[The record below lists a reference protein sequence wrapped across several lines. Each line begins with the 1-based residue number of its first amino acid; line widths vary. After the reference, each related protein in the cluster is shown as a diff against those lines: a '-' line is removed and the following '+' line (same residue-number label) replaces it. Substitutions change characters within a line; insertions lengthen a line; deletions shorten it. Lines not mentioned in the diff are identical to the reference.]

1 MQCQGLRYIAL
12 TQPPTSMP
20 TSGTVQKS
28 LVDTCNWSRIRT
40 LLISVLVV
48 QGLYSERLGGQY
60 VGLCVVFSVFQ
71 YTLALDCT
79 CTTPVARGGLY
90 SAGL

>member
-1 MQCQGLRYIAL
+1 MFRTIR
-12 TQPPTSMP
+12 
-20 TSGTVQKS
+20 
-28 LVDTCNWSRIRT
+28 LVLYST

-48 QGLYSERLGGQY
+48 QGLYSERFGGHY

-79 CTTPVARGGLY
+79 CSKYRTTVRVIHSSGSEFYMNISPYIDIVKQY
-90 SAGL
+90 SCTQYMYPHY